1 MHMSLSRRTQ
11 ILLDDDRYA
20 QLERRANQTGR
31 SVAAVIREAIDE
43 KLSHDEEGARR
54 RDAVADLL
62 AAPAP
67 AYAREPDW
75 EDVKDDLRARSS
87 R

>member
-11 ILLDDDRYA
+11 ILLDEDRYA
-20 QLERRANQTGR
+20 QLEHRATQTGR

-43 KLSHDEEGARR
+43 KLSHDDRGALR
-54 RDAVADLL
+54 RDALADLL
-62 AAPAP
+62 SAPLP
-67 AYAREPDW
+67 AYAHEPDW
-75 EDVKDDLRARSS
+75 PEVKDGLRGRTV